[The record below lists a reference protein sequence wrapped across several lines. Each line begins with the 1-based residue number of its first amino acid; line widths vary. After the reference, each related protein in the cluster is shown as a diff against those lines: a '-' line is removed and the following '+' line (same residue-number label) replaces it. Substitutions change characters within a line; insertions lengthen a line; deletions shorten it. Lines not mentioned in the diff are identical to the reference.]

1 MAVEWRNKTENS
13 VVEQGRSSMVPIG
26 GFKPTP
32 DDRVRQP
39 LMAKEPLCGNQ
50 STNLSLVIAVL
61 HFPSFFIVLLRKPW
75 FYEEANI
82 EKKY

>member
-1 MAVEWRNKTENS
+1 MAVEWRNETENS
-13 VVEQGRSSMVPIG
+13 VEEQGRSSMVPYG

-50 STNLSLVIAVL
+50 PTNLSLVIAVL
-61 HFPSFFIVLLRKPW
+61 RFPSCFVVLLPW
-75 FYEEANI
+75 PW
-82 EKKY
+82 EKRRNTQKNN